1 LTVAKARLR
10 MQAALLRRALKDPR
24 VPRRRKLLLGAAL
37 AYLAISFDL
46 IPDFIPGLGQLDDA
60 LVLALAV
67 RGLKRAASRL
77 D

>member
-10 MQAALLRRALKDPR
+10 AQAALLRRALRDPR
-24 VPRRRKLLLGAAL
+24 VPRRHKLLPAAAL
-37 AYLAISFDL
+37 AYLAIPFDL

-67 RGLKRAASRL
+67 RGLKRVASRL

>member
-1 LTVAKARLR
+1 VAKPGVRV
-10 MQAALLRRALKDPR
+10 QVALLRRALRDPR
-24 VPRRRKLLLGAAL
+24 VPRRHKLLLGAAL
-37 AYLAISFDL
+37 AYLAFPFDL

-60 LVLALAV
+60 LVLALAL